1 MKITKIVIDTNILIS
16 AAISGKNPEFIIQFI
31 IGNNQYKWIISQA
44 IFDEYLEVLNRPKI
58 KLSSE
63 KRQQWLN
70 LVQDSTEIITVN
82 IDYNFS
88 RDQKDAKFVACAIA
102 SNADFLIT
110 GDKDFNDVRFIGDT
124 IIISVSQ
131 FKNLIMN

>member
-16 AAISGKNPEFIIQFI
+16 AAISGKNPEFIIKFI
-31 IGNNQYKWIISQA
+31 IENNQYKWIISQA

-58 KLSSE
+58 KLSGE

-70 LVQDSTEIITVN
+70 LVQDSTEMITVD

-88 RDQKDAKFVACAIA
+88 RDQKDAKFIACAIA

-110 GDKDFNDVRFIGDT
+110 GDKDFNDVRFMGDT
-124 IIISVSQ
+124 IILSVSQ
-131 FKNLIMN
+131 FKDLIMD